1 MVFCNRCICKFCLV
15 FCVSRLCYV
24 VVISP
29 SFDFAK
35 IIINM
40 QTGKFFVQ
48 NTFILTFNKLVS
60 GRSCTLRFFYNV
72 PLSWERSNRSVRKG
86 TFPAHGSAA
95 ICRPCRLRLSDLQSG
110 WRMEEGRRMPG
121 GLPAGSECSTVW
133 LVLIGG
139 LCLKRVLK
147 SSCRTAADKD
157 NRQFFVSICLPGRHP
172 ADVLSGFLP
181 GRTMGRGSRGRMSVQ
196 AFADYRHLT

>member
-29 SFDFAK
+29 SFDSAK

-60 GRSCTLRFFYNV
+60 GRSCTLRAFFMMSRCFEKGQTGLSARERFRRMD
-72 PLSWERSNRSVRKG
+72 PLSSVVRADCG
-86 TFPAHGSAA
+86 
-95 ICRPCRLRLSDLQSG
+95 CRACSLGGVWKNEGGCRADCRQVLNVLRSDL
-110 WRMEEGRRMPG
+110 
-121 GLPAGSECSTVW
+121 
-133 LVLIGG
+133 
-139 LCLKRVLK
+139 
-147 SSCRTAADKD
+147 
-157 NRQFFVSICLPGRHP
+157 
-172 ADVLSGFLP
+172 
-181 GRTMGRGSRGRMSVQ
+181 
-196 AFADYRHLT
+196 Y